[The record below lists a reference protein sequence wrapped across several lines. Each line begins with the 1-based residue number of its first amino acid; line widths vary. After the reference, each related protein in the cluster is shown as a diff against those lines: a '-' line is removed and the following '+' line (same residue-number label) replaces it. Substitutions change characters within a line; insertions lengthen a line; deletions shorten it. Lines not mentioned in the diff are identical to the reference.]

1 MDNLNINNAF
11 YFSIVLISILF
22 WFLEVRLNVRHS
34 IGLRRYK
41 SLADQLR
48 QSEVPL
54 ASLQPDARGLVAR
67 YFVIDQDGVIRRG
80 QGGLFQLVAP
90 VSALLPLLPTSPY
103 RFTPALLTSI
113 GVLGTFLGIS
123 LSLSGLSLEGADSAT
138 LMASAFNL
146 LGGMKTAFYTSLA
159 GMAASVVFMV
169 VLFFCAK
176 SRELRQRSIQS
187 VIEGQCMEVSAI
199 TLLMQMSPDSN
210 AELQQRQLEMAEAV
224 IQSNESI
231 ASVTRGM
238 DQLLRNLNTDKLA
251 DALADAVRDSVR
263 NEIAPA
269 LDVLPKSIDELKQIK
284 LDNGEK
290 LASSITSAMR
300 TEVVEPVLGDLKLLS
315 ADVGASQQLTKQLV
329 SRLGE
334 LTSELHGTTE
344 TLNAFQSDTL
354 RKLTEFAD
362 SLKIILDQFK
372 TDTDGVLKNIAQEIN
387 HALASAIEGMA
398 DQRSA
403 FEESAKAASSAFE
416 QQNESLGKIGQ
427 GAAELMRDAS
437 TTLSNGLGDIDSK
450 IRSVSVVV
458 QQELESFRKEY
469 QQNLTGFFDQ
479 QETLLDETLGRQ
491 RDGLAGVVADYRK
504 AFEEENELRV
514 GQYAAI
520 KEQYEQLQQGVSLVQ
535 QLVEA
540 VGLNKAASFDQL
552 QDIARSVGSQVTL
565 LRKEYGQAAQKFS
578 DMTEQLPKAMD
589 DYYRRAEKSHG
600 EFFES
605 FDAAAA
611 KANSRLAEAAGLLVT
626 AMQAIEMH
634 KQSLAEVD
642 AL

>member
-11 YFSIVLISILF
+11 YFSICLLAFLF
-22 WFLEVRLNVRHS
+22 WFLEVRLNRRHAS
-34 IGLRRYK
+34 GLRKYQDLTK
-41 SLADQLR
+41 QLN
-48 QSEVPL
+48 QAEIPL
-54 ASLQPDARGLVAR
+54 AVLQYDVRAVVAR
-67 YFVIDQDGVIRRG
+67 YFVIDADGVIRKNSN
-80 QGGLFQLVAP
+80 GLFQLAVP
-90 VSALLPLLPTSPY
+90 VHALLPVLPTSPY

-123 LSLSGLSLEGADSAT
+123 LSLSGLSLQGADSAT

-159 GMAASVVFMV
+159 GMAASVVFMII
-169 VLFFCAK
+169 LFFCAK
-176 SRELRQRSIQS
+176 SRERRQRSIQA
-187 VIEGQCMEVSAI
+187 VITDQCMEVSPI
-199 TLLMQMSPDSN
+199 TLLMGMSPESN
-210 AELQQRQLEMAEAV
+210 AELQERQLKMAEAV